1 MSQFTK
7 LELPSLANK
16 PTVLAIDG
24 AINKNGIAVSCNGH
38 VDTSVLLSDKTLKG
52 AERLLDLGNKLNSIL
67 DTYNPKFAVVE
78 GYSFG
83 SIGRTFS
90 ISEAGGVYRYI
101 LAQRNIPIFEI
112 PPTTL
117 KKYITGDGRADKKK
131 MAKIVKS
138 LFNLEFKTSDET
150 DAFCLLVAGLDY
162 LETPLVEDTES
173 FRDYLMKS
181 CKVIYGE
188 HPETIKLKT

>member
-1 MSQFTK
+1 MTYKVSM
-7 LELPSLANK
+7 PSLTEK
-16 PTVLAIDG
+16 PIVIAIDG
-24 AINKNGIAVSCNGH
+24 AINKNGIAVSYGGE
-38 VDTSVLLSDKTLKG
+38 VITEVLYSDKKLKG
-52 AERLLDLGNKLNSIL
+52 AERLLDLGARLNELL
-67 DTYNPKFAVVE
+67 DTYKPKFAVVE

-131 MAKIVKS
+131 MAKVVKS
-138 LFNLEFKTSDET
+138 LFDLEFPSADET

-162 LETPLVEDTES
+162 LDTPLVDGTES
-173 FRDYLMKS
+173 FKDYLMKS
-181 CKVIYGE
+181 CKIIYGD
-188 HPETIKLKT
+188 HPDRVTLKV